1 MMWLPRSL
9 AARVVTFSTLW
20 AVLALV
26 VIATVVSTLFRD
38 ASNRGFESLLSANLF
53 NLIASVNVVDSELA
67 GSPELGD
74 ARDHSNLPVSPL
86 RQRNRPVTPWA

>member
-67 GSPELGD
+67 GSP
-74 ARDHSNLPVSPL
+74 
-86 RQRNRPVTPWA
+86 